1 MAISMKRAVMMMSF
15 RSMHPLL
22 RTTRRVSHL
31 SPSPYFLKTAAGDLS
46 PISPPIDFLFESR
59 RSFAK
64 ARKKWDDDDNGEL
77 DVSNGDAASRT
88 EIVNIGPIIKST
100 AVSEMEAAIEAVSN
114 ELAKLR
120 TGRAS
125 SGMLDHIIVE
135 TGMPLNRMAVVSVL
149 DPKTLSVT
157 PYNPNISACS
167 SALTM
172 HLISQA
178 LKELEKAIVSSPLGL
193 NPKPDGERLIAAI
206 PPMTKEHMQ
215 ARSSTLQFAYHEG
228 LCFLLQAV
236 CKVVAKS
243 SEDAK
248 QRIRRARQKALDT
261 IKKSVPKKSEGKDK
275 GKSKAK
281 AVSGFSADDAKR
293 LEKEVMLDK
302 RTFSKILAPILWLLL
317 TGCCPF
323 SQVDE
328 LTKKF
333 SKSAEDI
340 CKAKEK
346 EITSS

>member
-1 MAISMKRAVMMMSF
+1 MAISIKRAAISF
-15 RSMHPLL
+15 RSMYPLF
-22 RTTRRVSHL
+22 RTTRRISHF
-31 SPSPYFLKTAAGDLS
+31 PASPYFLKTASDPRPAL
-46 PISPPIDFLFESR
+46 PNSPPIDFFFESR
-59 RSFAK
+59 RCFAK

-77 DVSNGDAASRT
+77 DVSNGDAASRI
-88 EIVNIGPIIKST
+88 EIVNIGPIIKSA
-100 AVSEMEAAIEAVSN
+100 AVSEMEAAIDAVSN

-135 TGMPLNRMAVVSVL
+135 TGGVKMPLNRMAVVSVL

-157 PYNPNISACS
+157 PYNPN
-167 SALTM
+167 
-172 HLISQA
+172 A

-193 NPKPDGERLIAAI
+193 NPKPDGERLIASI
-206 PPMTKEHMQ
+206 PPMTKEHM
-215 ARSSTLQFAYHEG
+215 
-228 LCFLLQAV
+228 QAV

-281 AVSGFSADDAKR
+281 VVSGFSADDAKR
-293 LEKEVMLDK
+293 LEKEVE
-302 RTFSKILAPILWLLL
+302 
-317 TGCCPF
+317 
-323 SQVDE
+323 E